1 MKERKNKELSSKDL
15 SELVAKGMIEKKGL
29 DIAILDLRNVKN
41 SITDFF
47 VICSGNSDTQI
58 DALANSVEEEVY
70 KSSNTE
76 PWQKEGKAN
85 GEWVLI
91 DYVDVVAH
99 IFNKE
104 RRKYYDLEELWG
116 DAEVTYLEDSMVS

>member
-15 SELVAKGMIEKKGL
+15 TELVVKGMTEKKGL
-29 DIAILDLRNVKN
+29 DIAILDLRKVKN

-58 DALANSVEEEVY
+58 DALASSVEDEVY
-70 KSSNTE
+70 KISKTE

-85 GEWVLI
+85 GEWILI

-104 RRKYYDLEELWG
+104 RRKHYDLEELWG
-116 DAEVTYLEDSMVS
+116 DAEVTYLEDSMV

>member
-15 SELVAKGMIEKKGL
+15 TELVVKGMTEKKGL
-29 DIAILDLRNVKN
+29 DIAILDLRKVKN

-47 VICSGNSDTQI
+47 VICSGTSDTQI
-58 DALANSVEEEVY
+58 DALANSVEDEVY
-70 KSSNTE
+70 KISKTE

-85 GEWVLI
+85 GEWILI

-104 RRKYYDLEELWG
+104 RRKHYDLEELWG
-116 DAEVTYLEDSMVS
+116 DAEVTYLEDSMV

>member
-15 SELVAKGMIEKKGL
+15 SELVAKGMSEKKGI
-29 DIAILDLRNVKN
+29 DIKIMDLRKVKN
-41 SITDFF
+41 SFTDFF

-58 DALANSVEEEVY
+58 DALAGSVEDEVY
-70 KSSNTE
+70 KYSKIDAF
-76 PWQKEGKAN
+76 QKEGKAN
-85 GEWVLI
+85 GEWILI

-104 RRKYYDLEELWG
+104 RREHYDLEALWG
-116 DAEVTYLEDSMVS
+116 DAEVTLLKDSVA

>member
-58 DALANSVEEEVY
+58 DALANSVEDEIY
-70 KSSNTE
+70 KMSKTE

-85 GEWVLI
+85 GEWILI

-99 IFNKE
+99 IFNKD
-104 RRKYYDLEELWG
+104 RRKHYDLEELWG
-116 DAEVTYLEDSMVS
+116 DAEVTYLEDSMV

>member
-15 SELVAKGMIEKKGL
+15 TELVVKGMTEKKGL
-29 DIAILDLRNVKN
+29 DIAILDLRKVKN

-70 KSSNTE
+70 KASKTE

-85 GEWVLI
+85 GEWILI

-104 RRKYYDLEELWG
+104 RRKHYDLEELWG
-116 DAEVTYLEDSMVS
+116 DAEVTYLEDSMV

>member
-15 SELVAKGMIEKKGL
+15 SELVAKGMTEKKGL

-70 KSSNTE
+70 KYSKTE

-85 GEWVLI
+85 GEWILI

-104 RRKYYDLEELWG
+104 RRKHYDLEELWG
-116 DAEVTYLEDSMVS
+116 DAEVTYLEDSMV

>member
-29 DIAILDLRNVKN
+29 DIAILDLRKVKN

-58 DALANSVEEEVY
+58 DALANSVEDEVY
-70 KSSNTE
+70 KMSKTE

-85 GEWVLI
+85 GEWILI

-99 IFNKE
+99 IFNKD
-104 RRKYYDLEELWG
+104 RRKHYDLEELWG
-116 DAEVTYLEDSMVS
+116 DAEVTYLEDSMV

>member
-58 DALANSVEEEVY
+58 DALANSVEDEVY
-70 KSSNTE
+70 KVSKTE

-85 GEWVLI
+85 GEWILI

-99 IFNKE
+99 IFNKD
-104 RRKYYDLEELWG
+104 RRKHYDLEELWG
-116 DAEVTYLEDSMVS
+116 DAEVTYLEESMV

>member
-15 SELVAKGMIEKKGL
+15 TELVVKGMTEKKGL
-29 DIAILDLRNVKN
+29 DIAILDLRKVKN

-58 DALANSVEEEVY
+58 DALARSVEEEVY
-70 KSSNTE
+70 KISKTE

-85 GEWVLI
+85 GEWILI

-104 RRKYYDLEELWG
+104 RRKHYDLEELWG
-116 DAEVTYLEDSMVS
+116 DAEVTYLEDSMV

>member
-1 MKERKNKELSSKDL
+1 MKQRKNRELSSKDL
-15 SELVAKGMIEKKGL
+15 SELIAKGMSEKKGE
-29 DIAILDLRNVKN
+29 DITILDLRKVKN

-58 DALANSVEEEVY
+58 DALANSVEDEVY
-70 KSSNTE
+70 KISKTD

-85 GEWVLI
+85 GEWILI

-104 RRKYYDLEELWG
+104 RRKHYDLEELWG
-116 DAEVTYLEDSMVS
+116 DAAVTHFEDSVL

>member
-1 MKERKNKELSSKDL
+1 MKQRKNKELSSKDL
-15 SELVAKGMIEKKGL
+15 SELVAKGMTEKKGL
-29 DIAILDLRNVKN
+29 DIAILDLRKVKN

-58 DALANSVEEEVY
+58 DALANSVEDEVY
-70 KSSNTE
+70 KISKTE

-85 GEWVLI
+85 GEWILI

-99 IFNKE
+99 IFNKD
-104 RRKYYDLEELWG
+104 RRKHYDLEELWG
-116 DAEVTYLEDSMVS
+116 DAEVTYLEHTAV

>member
-15 SELVAKGMIEKKGL
+15 TELVVKGMTEKKGL
-29 DIAILDLRNVKN
+29 DIAILDLRKVKN

-58 DALANSVEEEVY
+58 DALANSVEDEVY
-70 KSSNTE
+70 KMSKTE

-85 GEWVLI
+85 GEWILI

-99 IFNKE
+99 IFIKD
-104 RRKYYDLEELWG
+104 RRKHYDLEELWG
-116 DAEVTYLEDSMVS
+116 DAEVTYLEDSMV

>member
-1 MKERKNKELSSKDL
+1 MKQRKNKELSSKDL
-15 SELVAKGMIEKKGL
+15 TELVVKGMTEKKGL
-29 DIAILDLRNVKN
+29 DIAILDLRKVKN

-58 DALANSVEEEVY
+58 DALANSIEDEVY
-70 KSSNTE
+70 KISKTE

-85 GEWVLI
+85 GEWILI

-104 RRKYYDLEELWG
+104 RRKHYDLEELWG
-116 DAEVTYLEDSMVS
+116 DAEVTYLEDSMV

>member
-29 DIAILDLRNVKN
+29 DIAILDLRKLKN

-58 DALANSVEEEVY
+58 DALANSVEDEVY
-70 KSSNTE
+70 KMSKTE

-85 GEWVLI
+85 GEWILI

-99 IFNKE
+99 IFNKD
-104 RRKYYDLEELWG
+104 RRKHYDLEELWG
-116 DAEVTYLEDSMVS
+116 DAEVTYLEDSMV

>member
-15 SELVAKGMIEKKGL
+15 TELVVKGMTEKKGL
-29 DIAILDLRNVKN
+29 DIAILDLRKVKN
-41 SITDFF
+41 SITDFL

-70 KSSNTE
+70 KISKTE
-76 PWQKEGKAN
+76 HWQKEGKAN
-85 GEWVLI
+85 GEWILI

-104 RRKYYDLEELWG
+104 RRKHYDLEELWG
-116 DAEVTYLEDSMVS
+116 DAEVTYLEDSMV

>member
-15 SELVAKGMIEKKGL
+15 SELVAKGMTEKKGQ
-29 DIAILDLRNVKN
+29 DIAILDLRKVKN

-58 DALANSVEEEVY
+58 DALANSVEDEVY
-70 KSSNTE
+70 KISKTE

-85 GEWVLI
+85 GEWILI

-99 IFNKE
+99 IFNKD
-104 RRKYYDLEELWG
+104 RRKHYDLEELRG
-116 DAEVTYLEDSMVS
+116 DAEVTYLEDSMV

>member
-58 DALANSVEEEVY
+58 DALANSVEDEVY
-70 KSSNTE
+70 KISKTE

-85 GEWVLI
+85 GEWILI

-99 IFNKE
+99 IFNKD
-104 RRKYYDLEELWG
+104 RRKHYDLEELWG
-116 DAEVTYLEDSMVS
+116 DAEVTYLEDSMV

>member
-15 SELVAKGMIEKKGL
+15 SELVAKGMAEKKGQE
-29 DIAILDLRNVKN
+29 ITILDLRKVKN

-58 DALANSVEEEVY
+58 DALANSVEDEVY
-70 KSSNTE
+70 KNSKTE

-85 GEWVLI
+85 GEWILI
-91 DYVDVVAH
+91 DFVDVVAH
-99 IFNKE
+99 IFNKD
-104 RRKYYDLEELWG
+104 RREHYNLEELWG
-116 DAEVTYLEDSMVS
+116 DAIVTHLEDSVV

>member
-29 DIAILDLRNVKN
+29 DIAILDLRKVKN

-58 DALANSVEEEVY
+58 DALASSVEDEVY
-70 KSSNTE
+70 KMSKTE

-85 GEWVLI
+85 GEWILI

-104 RRKYYDLEELWG
+104 RRKHYDLEELWG
-116 DAEVTYLEDSMVS
+116 DAEVTYLEDSMV

>member
-15 SELVAKGMIEKKGL
+15 SELVAKGMTEKKGL
-29 DIAILDLRNVKN
+29 DIAILDLRKVKN

-58 DALANSVEEEVY
+58 DALANSVEDEVY
-70 KSSNTE
+70 KMSKTE
-76 PWQKEGKAN
+76 PWQKEGKAH
-85 GEWVLI
+85 GEWILI

-99 IFNKE
+99 IFNKD
-104 RRKYYDLEELWG
+104 RRKHYDLEELWG
-116 DAEVTYLEDSMVS
+116 DAEVTYLEDSMV

>member
-58 DALANSVEEEVY
+58 DALANSVEDEVY
-70 KSSNTE
+70 KVSKTE

-85 GEWVLI
+85 GEWILI

-99 IFNKE
+99 IFNKD
-104 RRKYYDLEELWG
+104 RRKHYDLEELWG
-116 DAEVTYLEDSMVS
+116 DAEVTYLEESVV

>member
-15 SELVAKGMIEKKGL
+15 SELVAKGMAEKKGQE
-29 DIAILDLRNVKN
+29 ITILDLRKVKN

-58 DALANSVEEEVY
+58 DALANSVEDEVY
-70 KSSNTE
+70 KFSKTE

-85 GEWVLI
+85 GEWILI
-91 DYVDVVAH
+91 DYVDVVVH
-99 IFNKE
+99 IFNKD
-104 RRKYYDLEELWG
+104 RRKHYDLEELWG
-116 DAEVTYLEDSMVS
+116 DAIVTHLEDTVA

>member
-15 SELVAKGMIEKKGL
+15 SELVAKGMIEKKGQ
-29 DIAILDLRNVKN
+29 DIAILDLRKVKN

-58 DALANSVEEEVY
+58 DALANSVEDEVY
-70 KSSNTE
+70 KISKTE

-85 GEWVLI
+85 GEWILI

-99 IFNKE
+99 IFNKD
-104 RRKYYDLEELWG
+104 RRKHYDLEELWG
-116 DAEVTYLEDSMVS
+116 DAEVTYLEDSMV

>member
-15 SELVAKGMIEKKGL
+15 TELVVKGMTEKKGL
-29 DIAILDLRNVKN
+29 DIAILDLRKVKN

-58 DALANSVEEEVY
+58 DALANSIEQEVY
-70 KSSNTE
+70 KISKTE

-85 GEWVLI
+85 GDWILI

-104 RRKYYDLEELWG
+104 RRKHYDLEELWG
-116 DAEVTYLEDSMVS
+116 DAEVTYLEDSMV

>member
-15 SELVAKGMIEKKGL
+15 SELVARGMSEKKGQE
-29 DIAILDLRNVKN
+29 ITILDLRKVKN

-58 DALANSVEEEVY
+58 DALANSVEDEVY
-70 KSSNTE
+70 KFSKTE

-85 GEWVLI
+85 GEWILI
-91 DYVDVVAH
+91 DYVDVVVH
-99 IFNKE
+99 IFNKD
-104 RRKYYDLEELWG
+104 RRKHYDLEELWG
-116 DAEVTYLEDSMVS
+116 DAIVTHLEDTVA

>member
-1 MKERKNKELSSKDL
+1 MKQRKNTELSSKDL
-15 SELVAKGMIEKKGL
+15 SELIAKGMSEKKGE
-29 DIAILDLRNVKN
+29 DITILDLRKVKN

-58 DALANSVEEEVY
+58 DALANSVEDEVY
-70 KSSNTE
+70 KISKTD

-85 GEWVLI
+85 GEWILI

-104 RRKYYDLEELWG
+104 RRKHYDLEELWG
-116 DAEVTYLEDSMVS
+116 DAVVTHFEDSVL

>member
-15 SELVAKGMIEKKGL
+15 SELVAKGMSEKKGQE
-29 DIAILDLRNVKN
+29 ITILDLRKVKN

-58 DALANSVEEEVY
+58 DALANSVEDEVY
-70 KSSNTE
+70 KFSKTE

-85 GEWVLI
+85 GEWILI
-91 DYVDVVAH
+91 DYVDVVVH
-99 IFNKE
+99 IFNKD
-104 RRKYYDLEELWG
+104 RRKHYDLEELWG
-116 DAEVTYLEDSMVS
+116 DAIVTHLEDTVA

>member
-1 MKERKNKELSSKDL
+1 MKQRKNKELSSKDL
-15 SELVAKGMIEKKGL
+15 TELVVKGMTEKKGL
-29 DIAILDLRNVKN
+29 DIAILDLRKVKN

-58 DALANSVEEEVY
+58 DALASSVEDEVY
-70 KSSNTE
+70 KISKTE

-85 GEWVLI
+85 GEWILI

-104 RRKYYDLEELWG
+104 RRKHYDLEELWG
-116 DAEVTYLEDSMVS
+116 DAEVTYLEDSMV

>member
-15 SELVAKGMIEKKGL
+15 TELVVKGMTEKKGL
-29 DIAILDLRNVKN
+29 DIAILDLRKVKN

-58 DALANSVEEEVY
+58 DALANSVEDEVY
-70 KSSNTE
+70 KISKTE

-85 GEWVLI
+85 GEWILI

-104 RRKYYDLEELWG
+104 RRKHYDLEELWG
-116 DAEVTYLEDSMVS
+116 DAEVTYLEDSMV